1 MIVELPRG
9 LKVDTNNLP
18 EDFENQV
25 QKVFAEYTELTA
37 RDYTFQDKLMFIDV
51 CVNILH
57 GEKDNREAVMELM
70 KDTFE
75 YQVTEYGTFPN
86 ESDFLTTEFM
96 EVCYEEGKRSQ
107 KMYSRYGVDR
117 QEEEKIEQMLI
128 RLIKAVLEY
137 DKS

>member
-1 MIVELPRG
+1 MKFRLPRD
-9 LKVDTNNLP
+9 LIVDTDNIP
-18 EDFENQV
+18 EDFEHQV

-37 RDYTFQDKLMFIDV
+37 KDYTFQDKLMFIDV

-117 QEEEKIEQMLI
+117 HEEEKIEKMLI
-128 RLIKAVLEY
+128 RLIKAVMDYER
-137 DKS
+137 

>member
-1 MIVELPRG
+1 MKFRLPRD
-9 LKVDTNNLP
+9 LVVDTDNLP

-37 RDYTFQDKLMFIDV
+37 RDYTFQDKLLFIDA

-57 GEKDNREAVMELM
+57 GKKDNREAVMELM

-107 KMYSRYGVDR
+107 KMYSKYGVDR
-117 QEEEKIEQMLI
+117 HEEENVEKMLI
-128 RLIKAVLEY
+128 RLIKAVIDYER
-137 DKS
+137 